1 MGLTQST
8 EASLVVWTLY
18 LALLRVGVQALIAGR
33 AVAILG
39 VPPAF
44 RHAPEVVFMKELACV
59 PLFAEAT
66 KPVLT
71 YGGQSLTLT
80 RVCRKLLWGL
90 EVLH

>member
-1 MGLTQST
+1 MT
-8 EASLVVWTLY
+8 ELRSPPTESGGTLPELVISGKSLVC
-18 LALLRVGVQALIAGR
+18 LAV
-33 AVAILG
+33 LG
-39 VPPAF
+39 IPPALG
-44 RHAPEVVFMKELACV
+44 HAPEVVFMKELACV
-59 PLFAEAT
+59 PLLAEAT